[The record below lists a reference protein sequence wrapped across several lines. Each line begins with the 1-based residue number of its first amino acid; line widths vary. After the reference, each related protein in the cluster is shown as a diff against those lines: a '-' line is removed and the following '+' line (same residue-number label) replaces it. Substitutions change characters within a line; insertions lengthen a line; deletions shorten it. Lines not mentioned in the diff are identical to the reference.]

1 LDNRKNLLENY
12 LSQLLS
18 LKRIPP
24 RVLEF
29 IEFHNATNTNQRIST
44 IDDILHKTTV
54 RIPASEII
62 IDEKQKARTY
72 YQIELNSKETGQC
85 LYLLKK

>member
-1 LDNRKNLLENY
+1 LDHRKNLLEKY
-12 LSQLLS
+12 LIQLLS
-18 LKRIPP
+18 LKRIPS

-29 IEFHNATNTNQRIST
+29 IEFHKATNSNQSLSS

-54 RIPASEII
+54 RIPVSEII